1 MAKYTEN
8 IRLAQP
14 EGSDYYDIEVFN
26 HNSELIDKK
35 IGEMDN
41 SLATIKEGATREK
54 AGIVQF
60 GTEEGKAL
68 EGMMLARLAGCVG
81 YGGDIQDPGVKDINY
96 IYYDR
101 NTRKMYKCLNQN
113 SDVSA
118 NVVNFIPLDNNS
130 LLDRL
135 ENLNTKSNGDIVS
148 ITSFRLGFNASNVLN
163 TSKIKDKKIVYVTV
177 RSDNMYISCQLPKNI
192 LRAMLVHGTSAKTAI
207 LSIEDTGFWLY
218 GDITGITGIFLS
230 EYIYS

>member
-41 SLATIKEGATREK
+41 SLSTIKEGATREK
-54 AGIVQF
+54 AGIVQL

-68 EGMMLARLAGCVG
+68 EGMMLARLAGCIG
-81 YGGDIQDPGVKDINY
+81 YGGDIQDDIVKNPNY

-101 NTRKMYKCLNQN
+101 NTRKMYKCLKQNQ
-113 SDVSA
+113 DISA

-135 ENLNTKSNGDIVS
+135 ENLYKDFIKSGNWYYKQISSNFYMLFGWFQDVPIGESYYNLPISTVSEYSNSIVLS
-148 ITSFRLGFNASNVLN
+148 TQTGTGATRTITAYIKNRKIYLNNQNASRENY
-163 TSKIKDKKIVYVTV
+163 SIFAIVQV
-177 RSDNMYISCQLPKNI
+177 
-192 LRAMLVHGTSAKTAI
+192 
-207 LSIEDTGFWLY
+207 
-218 GDITGITGIFLS
+218 
-230 EYIYS
+230 